1 MQKGVILLSEKH
13 KQIVSKVIRNEK
25 VKVLVY
31 PVALFALVY
40 GVWIAIFPNILNH
53 HSVYDLVSN
62 ILPPYQIGSLFILLS
77 TVILVSYW
85 INQRKLLFISTL
97 MLLALW
103 SAFTISFLLSSPPN
117 TIWLLSATWTYFSFE
132 LVRRV

>member
-1 MQKGVILLSEKH
+1 MQKGVVLLSEKH
-13 KQIVSKVIRNEK
+13 KQIVNKTIRQEK
-25 VKVLVY
+25 VKVLLF

-40 GVWIAIFPNILNH
+40 GVWISIFPNILNH
-53 HSVYDLVSN
+53 HSVYNLISN
-62 ILPPYQIGSLFILLS
+62 ILPPYQIGGIFIFLA

-85 INQRKLLFISTL
+85 LNQRKLLFASTL
-97 MLLALW
+97 ILLALW

>member
-1 MQKGVILLSEKH
+1 MSEKN
-13 KQIVSKVIRNEK
+13 KQVVHKVIRNEK
-25 VKVLVY
+25 VKVLLY

-40 GVWIAIFPNILNH
+40 GVWISIFPNILNH
-53 HSVYDLVSN
+53 HSVYNLIRN
-62 ILPPYQIGSLFILLS
+62 ILEPYQIGGLFILLA

-85 INQRKLLFISTL
+85 VNQRKLLFASTL
-97 MLLALW
+97 ILLALW